1 MFEQPNE
8 QAFNILY
15 DRLKSQGSFYFLS
28 TSFLRGLTF
37 DNAIIIVDE
46 CQNLNF
52 HELDTIITRVGQDSK
67 ISFCG
72 DFMQSDLTKRNEKD
86 GLHDFVKILEEM
98 DEFNISEFSIGDIV
112 KHKIYPF
119 RGVIVDVD
127 PEFSNTEDWYQSIPA
142 EIRPS
147 KEQPYYHLMAE
158 NTETFYSAYV
168 SQQNLINDGSN
179 GPVDHPD
186 LDQIF
191 SGIQKGKYLLKNLV
205 TN

>member
-1 MFEQPNE
+1 MNKKMS
-8 QAFNILY
+8 
-15 DRLKSQGSFYFLS
+15 LKK
-28 TSFLRGLTF
+28 T
-37 DNAIIIVDE
+37 
-46 CQNLNF
+46 
-52 HELDTIITRVGQDSK
+52 SK
-67 ISFCG
+67 I
-72 DFMQSDLTKRNEKD
+72 KNIKV
-86 GLHDFVKILEEM
+86 VKEPL
-98 DEFNISEFSIGDIV
+98 FNIGDIV

-158 NTETFYSAYV
+158 NNETFYSAYV

-186 LDQIF
+186 LGQIF
-191 SGIQKGKYLLKNLV
+191 SGIEKGKYLLKNLV